1 MKMVL
6 KLISIS
12 NMKYKTLFSLP
23 LIALLLGCTNTNP
36 VVDQRVFSF
45 DTYIN
50 IRLYEGKKTDGEY
63 LEELIAKYDKL
74 SDNYQ
79 NRDISNVYTINHTND
94 DVTISEEL
102 YKLLK
107 TSFDVTKEGA
117 TYFNPL
123 CGSLAKRWKEA
134 LKNKQIL
141 DETIK
146 NEELLKMQNTTLT
159 FKENNVVQL
168 LGDAEI
174 DLGGIAKG
182 YVLDRALD
190 YLKEQKINSY
200 LINGGS
206 SSILLGEKKS
216 KDGLFSVGL
225 NDIEGA
231 YIKLKN
237 CFVSTSSKSVQ
248 GVEID
253 GVTYSHIINPKD
265 GSALNENDA
274 VIVISETGYYGDAM
288 STSMMMNTIDEIK
301 TIEKEHNLKTIVIK
315 SNKIVYSHPD
325 IEVLH
330 R

>member
-1 MKMVL
+1 
-6 KLISIS
+6 
-12 NMKYKTLFSLP
+12 MKYKTLFSLP

-107 TSFDVTKEGA
+107 TSFDVNKEGA

-159 FKENNVVQL
+159 FKENNVVQR

-190 YLKEQKINSY
+190 TDEAAADDRKDHAEQNGQSVNFAKIV
-200 LINGGS
+200 
-206 SSILLGEKKS
+206 
-216 KDGLFSVGL
+216 KDREHG
-225 NDIEGA
+225 
-231 YIKLKN
+231 K
-237 CFVSTSSKSVQ
+237 
-248 GVEID
+248 
-253 GVTYSHIINPKD
+253 PP
-265 GSALNENDA
+265 
-274 VIVISETGYYGDAM
+274 
-288 STSMMMNTIDEIK
+288 EIK
-301 TIEKEHNLKTIVIK
+301 GRLLMQSAHEWNARREAQPQWRAYRNAMGCHAPSGERSQRLDTCC
-315 SNKIVYSHPD
+315 
-325 IEVLH
+325 H
-330 R
+330 RALCVPHRYHRSSLFRIGSDV